1 MLTGQILQRSA
12 KRFPGKPAIICGSQV
27 LRLSYAELDK
37 RANQL
42 ANALLELGLAKG
54 AKVAML
60 SRNLPE
66 YGIVFF
72 GVART
77 GCVLTNISVLYA
89 PDELAYVLEKAD
101 VEVLIFDEA
110 FSDKVDAVCKSL
122 AKLKTLV

>member
-77 GCVLTNISVLYA
+77 GYVLTEYICPLCA
-89 PDELAYVLEKAD
+89 G
-101 VEVLIFDEA
+101 
-110 FSDKVDAVCKSL
+110 
-122 AKLKTLV
+122 

>member
-27 LRLSYAELDK
+27 LSYAELDK

-77 GCVLTNISVLYA
+77 GYVLTNISVLYA